1 MESSPSPSCPA
12 RPRRFDRASVERR
25 WRATWTRWTKQTT
38 KQIRALR
45 DEALLAGDSIQVDL
59 CDVVLSGE
67 DSDGTGTTLGT
78 PCSLEYA
85 QCECERVIAE
95 VEVAS

>member
-1 MESSPSPSCPA
+1 M
-12 RPRRFDRASVERR
+12 
-25 WRATWTRWTKQTT
+25 KTT

-85 QCECERVIAE
+85 RRACARVIASAE
-95 VEVAS
+95 AMAEVAS